1 MTVYEPTVLFPKL
14 ITPVVE
20 LISNPAGVAVN
31 VPPEVNPVANDGVGF
46 VVEVLQ
52 TGVV

>member
-1 MTVYEPTVLFPKL
+1 MTVYEPTVLFTKL

-20 LISNPAGVAVN
+20 LISNPVGVALN
-31 VPPEVNPVANDGVGF
+31 VPPEVNPVAKAGEGL
-46 VVEVLQ
+46 VVLELH